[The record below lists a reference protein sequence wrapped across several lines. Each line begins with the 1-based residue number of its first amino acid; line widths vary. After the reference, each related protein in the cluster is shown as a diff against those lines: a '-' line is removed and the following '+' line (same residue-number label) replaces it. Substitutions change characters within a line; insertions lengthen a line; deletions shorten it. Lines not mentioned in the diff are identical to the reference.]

1 MATYINY
8 KRTNMANKNSEIMI
22 PDEKVMDK
30 IYLIRD
36 KKVML
41 DRDLA
46 QLYNVKTKV
55 LKQAV
60 RRNIDRFPDDF
71 MFELNIEEFTILRS
85 QTVTSSWGGARYVP
99 MAFTEQGVAM
109 LSSKQAIHVNIQIM
123 RVFTRMREML
133 SDTLNLKLDIEEIK
147 KKLENQDKN
156 IELVFSYLDELI
168 EKRDNPETRKRAG
181 FKRKDEK

>member
-1 MATYINY
+1 
-8 KRTNMANKNSEIMI
+8 MI
-22 PDEKVMDK
+22 PDETVMDK

-46 QLYNVKTKV
+46 QLYNVETKV

-71 MFELNIEEFTILRS
+71 MFELSNEEFTILRS
-85 QTVTSSWGGARYVP
+85 QIVTSNWGGVRYVP

-109 LSSKQAIHVNIQIM
+109 LSSVLNSKQAIHVNIQIM
-123 RVFTRMREML
+123 RVFTRMRKML
-133 SDTLNLKLDIEEIK
+133 TDTLSLKLDIEEIK

-168 EKRDNPETRKRAG
+168 EKRDNPEPTKRVG
-181 FKRKDEK
+181 FKRKDEQ